1 MPGLVAIIIFYLMIL
16 GIGLWAAWRRKG
28 EASTEEVMLAG
39 RDIGLFVGI
48 LTMTG
53 KEMKGV

>member
-1 MPGLVAIIIFYLMIL
+1 MEGLVAIIVFYLVIL

-39 RDIGLFVGI
+39 RDIGVFVGI

-53 KEMKGV
+53 KETRR